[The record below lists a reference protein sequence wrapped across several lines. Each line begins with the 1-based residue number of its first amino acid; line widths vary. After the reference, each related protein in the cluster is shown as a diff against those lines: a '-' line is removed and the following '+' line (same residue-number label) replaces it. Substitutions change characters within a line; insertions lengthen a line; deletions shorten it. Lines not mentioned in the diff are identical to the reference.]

1 MTTATLQRPMR
12 SIWVELTGKCQLECI
27 HCYAGSS
34 PEGTHGDMTAED
46 WEKVLDDARALGTGF
61 VCFIGGEPTLNPDL
75 PRLVRHAL
83 AIGMEAEV
91 FSNLVAVSAATWEL
105 LKTPGVRLATSWY
118 SDDREQHKAIT
129 ERDTWRQTKANIS
142 KAVMLGIPLRAGV
155 IDGLVPGQRYAEG
168 IEMLKAMGVT
178 DIGGDHLREFGR
190 GTTCDPTQ
198 GCGNCGAGR
207 AAILPD
213 GSVTPCPLT
222 RWMKAGNVH
231 DAPLGDHIEEV
242 RSQASVIPNWR
253 GRAEQDQKLPDRCW
267 PERELC
273 WPSTKPCYPRPP
285 AAAETLPGYR
295 PPGEVTAC
303 GPDCGPACWPFLN
316 CGPFRSASATEVTAC
331 GPDHCSPQSCNPE
344 CVPTCSPT
352 CGPYLN
358 CGPVASAEVDGK
370 CFPDAC
376 GPDVPCKPGLSAE
389 TAVCPPDACYPDT
402 HEDCSPYDCKPVKTT
417 RTAVIPETADCMP
430 ICAPMCRPSTCK
442 PSRADAEMG
451 VCEPHCPPSTG
462 PCRPQNESCRPDGMS
477 CRPDDRAVTDAC
489 RPDNV
494 CGPFHN
500 CRPVHAVTDACRPD
514 NVCGPAY
521 CSPGNSAPVEVAA
534 RKMPGCMPDPC
545 RPYPDCEPYRSCRPE
560 WGQQTAEVSVEMPD
574 CIPDWNPCRPHSAC
588 GPDGCGPTTAEVT
601 AVATCGPDACAP
613 DYICGPCGPDYCGP
627 GKSPALVLAGGPDP
641 CSPDSACEP
650 DDHDTTCKPDFVCG
664 PDLVCGPHGM
674 R

>member
-1 MTTATLQRPMR
+1 MR

-118 SDDREQHKAIT
+118 SDDREQHKAVT
-129 ERDTWRQTKANIS
+129 ERDTWRQTKANIA

-190 GTTCDPTQ
+190 GTTCDPSQ
-198 GCGNCGAGR
+198 ACGNCGSGR

-253 GRAEQDQKLPDRCW
+253 GRAEQDHCFPNPCEPWNTGCLPTCA
-267 PERELC
+267 PHKAVGNCGPIL
-273 WPSTKPCYPRPP
+273 
-285 AAAETLPGYR
+285 AAENCGPILAA
-295 PPGEVTAC
+295 ENC
-303 GPDCGPACWPFLN
+303 GPDL
-316 CGPFRSASATEVTAC
+316 
-331 GPDHCSPQSCNPE
+331 CSPQSCNPE

-358 CGPVASAEVDGK
+358 CGPVASTEVDGK

-402 HEDCSPYDCKPVKTT
+402 HEDCSPYDCKPVKATG
-417 RTAVIPETADCMP
+417 TAVIPETADCMP
-430 ICAPMCRPSTCK
+430 ICAPMCGPSTCK

-462 PCRPQNESCRPDGMS
+462 PCRPQNESCRPDDMS
-477 CRPDDRAVTDAC
+477 CSPDDRAVTDAC

-500 CRPVHAVTDACRPD
+500 CRPVHAVTGACRPD

-521 CSPGNSAPVEVAA
+521 CPPGNSMMDNC
-534 RKMPGCMPDPC
+534 KPDLVCGPADTPC
-545 RPYPDCEPYRSCRPE
+545 RPNHACAP
-560 WGQQTAEVSVEMPD
+560 GHAQAVAGKMPD

-601 AVATCGPDACAP
+601 AGECSPDNGTLCYPTRCAPDKSATAQDACGPDACAQ

-641 CSPDSACEP
+641 CSPDNPCEP